1 MSELY
6 YTPPTDT
13 QFVELKEKAIELWK
27 AVDKDNDRFGY
38 ASEKINRIK
47 DLANI
52 SDNFMMMVAM
62 FDMGNQLSL
71 AGSLTKETRQAVAD
85 RMSAGGTPDYFN
97 VFLLDGT
104 DIF

>member
-13 QFVELKEKAIELWK
+13 QFAELKEKAIEIWK
-27 AVDKDNDRFGY
+27 TYDDTYGY

-47 DLANI
+47 DIPNI

-62 FDMGNQLSL
+62 FDSNNQARLAIKLSP
-71 AGSLTKETRQAVAD
+71 ETRGAVAE
-85 RMSAGGTPDYFN
+85 RLSAGGQPDFLN
-97 VFLLDGT
+97 PFLLVEG
-104 DIF
+104 ILS